1 VIEALS
7 VQYAIKQCC
16 EALRVSR
23 SGFYQ
28 RQKAAESRRAA
39 QEAELVK
46 EIKSIYQ
53 ANKGRYGS
61 PRVSQTLRANGKH
74 CGKNRVARLM
84 RKEGLRAR
92 RKRAFRPRTT
102 VAGKLP
108 APNW

>member
-53 ANKGRYGS
+53 ANKRPIRQSAGE
-61 PRVSQTLRANGKH
+61 PDF
-74 CGKNRVARLM
+74 ARQREALWQESGGTPDAQ
-84 RKEGLRAR
+84 RGLEGTA
-92 RKRAFRPRTT
+92 
-102 VAGKLP
+102 
-108 APNW
+108 